1 MKYRHDV
8 DGLENIIL
16 GESQTPED
24 IHILS
29 ESIHRTCPEQ
39 ENPDREQIRSCLEG
53 GVNAERLQT
62 EHSLFVLGVM
72 KIF

>member
-16 GESQTPED
+16 GESQTPEV
-24 IHILS
+24 IHRLS

-39 ENPDREQIRSCLEG
+39 ENPDRQRADPQLPRVRG
-53 GVNAERLQT
+53 
-62 EHSLFVLGVM
+62 
-72 KIF
+72 